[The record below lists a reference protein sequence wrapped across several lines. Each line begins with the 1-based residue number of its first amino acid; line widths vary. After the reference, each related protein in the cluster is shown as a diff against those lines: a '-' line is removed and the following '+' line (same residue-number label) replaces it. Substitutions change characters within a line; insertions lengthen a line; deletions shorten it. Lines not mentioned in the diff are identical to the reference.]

1 MFQKISPRLT
11 LLSLGLALLL
21 TGLTACK
28 KSETEKATSAETET
42 SASAPAQPGQSS
54 TGASTG
60 IPPGAETTAPPGVPP
75 EILQEA
81 AQKPLSPEKMPEVV
95 AKVNGQE
102 IHKKEL
108 LTGAQLVQI
117 RMAQQGRQIAPSA
130 GFYRQV
136 LDELIAISLLTQ
148 DAKAQG
154 VTATEQE
161 VQQFIASRKQ
171 SFPSEDAYKQALAKS
186 GITEASLRQ
195 QAREQLAVQKYVQTK
210 VVQNVNVSDQAIRE
224 FYEKNKAQISQP
236 EKVHVRHILIAV
248 KPDAPAA
255 DKENARKKAEDLL
268 QRIKGGEDFA
278 KLAQENSD
286 DTGSKPRGGDLPWFA
301 RGQMVPTFEAAAF
314 ALQKPNDL
322 SPVVESPFGYH
333 ILQFLERQQASTI
346 PYEQVKDR
354 LQAMLK
360 NQQSQQVVA
369 ARVRDLRT
377 KGKVEVFI

>member
-11 LLSLGLALLL
+11 LLLGLALLL
-21 TGLTACK
+21 AGLTACK
-28 KSETEKATSAETET
+28 KSDTETAAETET
-42 SASAPAQPGQSS
+42 SDSAPAQPGQ
-54 TGASTG
+54 ASTG
-60 IPPGAETTAPPGVPP
+60 DATGMPPGAATTAPPGVPP

-81 AQKPLSPEKMPEVV
+81 SQKPLSPEQMPEVV
-95 AKVNGQE
+95 AKVNGQA
-102 IHKKEL
+102 ISKKEL
-108 LTGAQLVQI
+108 LAGAQLVQI
-117 RMAQQGRQIAPSA
+117 QAAQRGQQIPPTAN
-130 GFYRQV
+130 FYRQV
-136 LDELIAISLLTQ
+136 LNELITISLLTQ
-148 DAKAQG
+148 DAKTQG
-154 VTATEQE
+154 VKATEQE
-161 VQQFIASRKQ
+161 VQQYISSRKQ
-171 SFPSEDAYKQALAKS
+171 SFPSEEAYKQALAKA
-186 GITEASLRQ
+186 GVTEDSLRQ

-210 VVQNVNVSDQAIRE
+210 VIQNVTVSDQATRD

-236 EKVHVRHILIAV
+236 ERVHARHILITV

-286 DTGSKPRGGDLPWFA
+286 DTGSKPRGGDLSWFA

-322 SPVVESPFGYH
+322 SPVVETPFGYH
-333 ILQFLERQQASTI
+333 IIQLLERQQASTL
-346 PYEQVKDR
+346 PYEQVKER
-354 LQAMLK
+354 IQAMLK

>member
-1 MFQKISPRLT
+1 MT
-11 LLSLGLALLL
+11 LLPLGLVLLL
-21 TGLTACK
+21 AGLTACK
-28 KSETEKATSAETET
+28 KSDTETPPAETET
-42 SASAPAQPGQSS
+42 STSAPAQPGQAA
-54 TGASTG
+54 TPAA
-60 IPPGAETTAPPGVPP
+60 PGAGTTAPPGVPP

-81 AQKPLSPEKMPEVV
+81 AQQPLSPEKMPEVV

-108 LTGAQLVQI
+108 LAGAQLVQI
-117 RMAQQGRQIAPSA
+117 QEARQGRQINPSA
-130 GFYRQV
+130 NFYRQV
-136 LDELIAISLLTQ
+136 LNELIAISLLTQ

-154 VTATEQE
+154 VKATELE
-161 VQQFIASRKQ
+161 VQQFISSRKQ
-171 SFPSEDAYKQALAKS
+171 SFPNEEAYKQALAKS
-186 GITEASLRQ
+186 GMTEDALRA
-195 QAREQLAVQKYVQTK
+195 QAREQLAVQKYVRTK
-210 VVQNVNVSDQAIRE
+210 LVQNVNVSDQATRE

-236 EKVHVRHILIAV
+236 ERVHVRHILIGA
-248 KPDAPAA
+248 KADAPAA

-286 DTGSKPRGGDLPWFA
+286 DPGSKPRGGDLPPFA

-333 ILQFLERQQASTI
+333 IIQFLERQQASTI
-346 PYEQVKDR
+346 PYEQVKER